1 MHFPG
6 QAAFAP
12 LPSMTGAVFLAV
24 GVTAGI
30 LSGLFGI
37 GGGSLIVP
45 SLIALVGMDVLH
57 ASATSLAALLLPVGA
72 LGVWQY
78 HKSGLVQWKVAG
90 WLSAG
95 LLMGSALGA
104 EFALSL
110 PATWL
115 ERGYACFLL
124 YIAFGYLE
132 ISKRL
137 RGKPR
142 DEDPGPRKE
151 GPIPVWLLVG
161 FCAGI
166 IAGLFGKGGGVVI
179 VPVLMGLFAFRAK
192 EATGTSLAALQL
204 PVGLPGVILY
214 ARNGVLDFRI
224 AGWVAL
230 GLVAG
235 TFFGTRIAIG
245 LKPSLFKKLF
255 GFFLLGV
262 ALFLF
267 LR

>member
-1 MHFPG
+1 M
-6 QAAFAP
+6 ASAI
-12 LPSMTGAVFLAV
+12 FLLV
-24 GVTAGI
+24 GIGAGI

-45 SLIALVGMDVLH
+45 SLIVLARMDVLH
-57 ASATSLAALLLPVGA
+57 ASATSLAALLLPVGV

-78 HKSGLVQWKVAG
+78 HKAGLVQWKTAG

-104 EFALSL
+104 ELGLNL
-110 PATWL
+110 PTVWL

-124 YIAFGYLE
+124 YIALGYLE
-132 ISKRL
+132 VVKRL
-137 RGKPR
+137 RGAPR
-142 DEDPGPRKE
+142 DLDPGPRKSA
-151 GPIPVWLLVG
+151 GVPVWLAVG
-161 FCAGI
+161 FAAGI
-166 IAGLFGKGGGVVI
+166 VAGLFGKGGGVVI
-179 VPVLMGLFAFRAK
+179 VPILMGMFAYRTK

-214 ARNGVLDFRI
+214 AKNGVLDFRI

-230 GLVAG
+230 GLVVG
-235 TFFGTRIAIG
+235 TFFGTRLAIG
-245 LKPSLFKKLF
+245 LKPSLFKKLY

-262 ALFLF
+262 AVFLF
-267 LR
+267 LRG

>member
-1 MHFPG
+1 MDMI
-6 QAAFAP
+6 AA
-12 LPSMTGAVFLAV
+12 FLAV
-24 GVTAGI
+24 GVGAGV

-45 SLIALVGMDVLH
+45 ALIALVGMDVLH

-72 LGVWQY
+72 FGVWQY
-78 HKSGLVQWKVAG
+78 HKAGLVQWKTAV
-90 WLSAG
+90 WLSLG
-95 LLMGSALGA
+95 LLLGSALGA
-104 EFALSL
+104 SFALAI
-110 PATWL
+110 PTHAL
-115 ERGYACFLL
+115 ELGYACFLL

-132 ISKRL
+132 IWKRL

-142 DEDPGPRKE
+142 ELETGPRKDAS
-151 GPIPVWLLVG
+151 IPVWLAVG
-161 FCAGI
+161 FAAGI
-166 IAGLFGKGGGVVI
+166 VAGLFGKGGGVVI
-179 VPVLMGLFAFRAK
+179 VPILMAFYAFQAK

-204 PVGLPGVILY
+204 PVGLPGVIVY
-214 ARNGVLDFRI
+214 AKSGVLDFHI

-245 LKPSLFKKLF
+245 LKPALFKKLF

-262 ALFLF
+262 ALYL
-267 LR
+267 LTR

>member
-1 MHFPG
+1 
-6 QAAFAP
+6 
-12 LPSMTGAVFLAV
+12 MTSAIFLAV
-24 GVTAGI
+24 GVAAGV

-45 SLIALVGMDVLH
+45 ALIALAGMDVLH
-57 ASATSLAALLLPVGA
+57 ASATSLAALLLPVGV
-72 LGVWQY
+72 LGVWQF
-78 HKSGLVQWKVAG
+78 HRAGLVRWKVAG

-104 EFALSL
+104 ELGLNL
-110 PATWL
+110 PESWL

-124 YIAFGYLE
+124 YIASGYLE
-132 ISKRL
+132 VGKRL
-137 RGKPR
+137 RGEVR
-142 DEDPGPRKE
+142 EVDPGPRKQ
-151 GPIPVWLLVG
+151 GSVPVWLLVG
-161 FCAGI
+161 FGAGI
-166 IAGLFGKGGGVVI
+166 VAGLFGKGGGVVI
-179 VPVLMGLFAFRAK
+179 VPVLMGFFAYRTK

-204 PVGLPGVILY
+204 PVGLPGVVLY
-214 ARNGVLDFRI
+214 AHSGVLDFRI

-245 LKPSLFKKLF
+245 LKPSLFKMLY

-262 ALFLF
+262 SLFLF

>member
-1 MHFPG
+1 MN
-6 QAAFAP
+6 
-12 LPSMTGAVFLAV
+12 AVFLAV
-24 GVTAGI
+24 GVGAGV

-45 SLIALVGMDVLH
+45 ALIALVGMDVLH
-57 ASATSLAALLLPVGA
+57 ASATSLAALLLPVGV
-72 LGVWQY
+72 LGVREY
-78 HKSGLVQWKVAG
+78 HRAGLVQWKTAG

-95 LLMGSALGA
+95 LLLGSALGA
-104 EFALSL
+104 SFALAAPPVL
-110 PATWL
+110 L

-132 ISKRL
+132 IWKRL

-142 DEDPGPRKE
+142 EAPSGPRKDAS
-151 GPIPVWLLVG
+151 IAVWLAVG
-161 FCAGI
+161 FGAGI

-179 VPVLMGLFAFRAK
+179 VPILMAFFAYQAK

-214 ARNGVLDFRI
+214 ARSGVLDFRI
-224 AGWVAL
+224 AAWIAG
-230 GLVAG
+230 GLIVG

-245 LKPSLFKKLF
+245 LKPSLFKKLY